1 MQPSKQR
8 AVRISHWSQ
17 VCGSVKICWH
27 RWLIVFLI
35 PAIADRDVVCQ
46 SRFEFSARGFGITF
60 ELPEVPRAI
69 PRALTV
75 GSIAQ
80 AADESA
86 DIAVIV
92 EGAGAVYTICG
103 RSRPSACTNVHE
115 LHTAA
120 IALGG
125 TVQVNVSAFWAF
137 HLRFSSLNGKTS
149 CQLLRMDCCNT

>member
-1 MQPSKQR
+1 
-8 AVRISHWSQ
+8 
-17 VCGSVKICWH
+17 
-27 RWLIVFLI
+27 
-35 PAIADRDVVCQ
+35 
-46 SRFEFSARGFGITF
+46 
-60 ELPEVPRAI
+60 VPRAI

-149 CQLLRMDCCNT
+149 CQLCGWIVVTRDEDCSLLFPSLPISR